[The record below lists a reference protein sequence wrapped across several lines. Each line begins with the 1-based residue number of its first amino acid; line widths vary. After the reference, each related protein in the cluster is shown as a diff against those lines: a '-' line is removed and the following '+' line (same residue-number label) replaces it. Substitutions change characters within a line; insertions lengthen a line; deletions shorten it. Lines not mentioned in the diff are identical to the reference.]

1 MKMNVNSA
9 LKKLNLD
16 SKYNS
21 NNITELSNSELK
33 KAYHIMALNYHPD
46 KNKHP
51 KSNQMFQEIGDAYS
65 LLYNI
70 INSNIY
76 NIYENNT
83 EEELYDTPYTDLM
96 INFLKILLKSHDSGE
111 IHKFQKKCIIYS
123 GKLLDQLFDKININ
137 VLEDLYKFV
146 VINSLNLS
154 EETIEMIKDII
165 NSKLK
170 LYNRYIINPS
180 LENVFNCEIFK
191 LEIDNDIVYVP
202 LWHQEMLYEN
212 IIIKIQPL
220 LPQHITID
228 EYNNIHIKYNNK
240 FQNIIDLIN
249 KDIYTIEVDN
259 YKIPIEELKL
269 KKNQTYLFKNKGIPV
284 INSSD
289 ILDHKNKSNILIHIT
304 LE

>member
-1 MKMNVNSA
+1 MKMNVNSS
-9 LKKLNLD
+9 LKRLNLD

-21 NNITELSNSELK
+21 NNITELTNTELK

-46 KNKHP
+46 KNNDP
-51 KSNQMFQEIGDAYS
+51 KSKEIFQEIGDAYS

-123 GKLLDQLFDKININ
+123 TKLFDQLFDKININ
-137 VLEDLYKFV
+137 VLEDIYKFI

-154 EETIEMIKDII
+154 EETIEILKDII

-212 IIIKIQPL
+212 IIIKIQPI
-220 LPQHITID
+220 LPPHITID

-240 FQNIIDLIN
+240 LQNIIDLID
-249 KDIYTIEVDN
+249 KDINTIEVDN
-259 YKIPIEELKL
+259 YKIPIEELKF
-269 KKNQTYLFKNKGIPV
+269 KKNQTYLFKNQGIPV
-284 INSSD
+284 INSFD
-289 ILDHKNKSNILIHIT
+289 ILDNKNKANVLIHIT

>member
-1 MKMNVNSA
+1 MNVNSA

>member
-1 MKMNVNSA
+1 MNINSS
-9 LKKLNLD
+9 LKRLNLD
-16 SKYNS
+16 NKYNL

-46 KNKHP
+46 KNNDP
-51 KSNQMFQEIGDAYS
+51 KSKEIFQEIGDAYS

-111 IHKFQKKCIIYS
+111 IHKFQKKCIQYS
-123 GKLLDQLFDKININ
+123 SKLFDQLFDKININ
-137 VLEDLYKFV
+137 VLEDIYKFV
-146 VINSLNLS
+146 VINSFNLS

-212 IIIKIQPL
+212 IIIKIQPI
-220 LPQHITID
+220 LPPHITID

-240 FQNIIDLIN
+240 FQNIIDLID
-249 KDIYTIEVDN
+249 KDINTIEVDN
-259 YKIPIEELKL
+259 YKIPIEELKF
-269 KKNQTYLFKNKGIPV
+269 KKNQTYLLKNQGIPV
-284 INSSD
+284 INSFD
-289 ILDHKNKSNILIHIT
+289 ILDNNNKANVLIHIT

>member
-1 MKMNVNSA
+1 MNINSS
-9 LKKLNLD
+9 LKRLNLD
-16 SKYNS
+16 NKYNL

-46 KNKHP
+46 KNNDP
-51 KSNQMFQEIGDAYS
+51 KSKEIFQEIGDAYS

-220 LPQHITID
+220 LSPHITID

-240 FQNIIDLIN
+240 FQNIIDLID
-249 KDIYTIEVDN
+249 KDINTIEVDN
-259 YKIPIEELKL
+259 YKIPIEELKF
-269 KKNQTYLFKNKGIPV
+269 KKNQTYLLKNQGIPV

-289 ILDHKNKSNILIHIT
+289 ILDNKNKANIFIHIT

>member
-1 MKMNVNSA
+1 MNVNSS
-9 LKKLNLD
+9 LKRLNLD
-16 SKYNS
+16 SKYNL

-46 KNKHP
+46 KNNDP
-51 KSNQMFQEIGDAYS
+51 KSKEIFQEIGDAYS

-70 INSNIY
+70 INSNNY

-111 IHKFQKKCIIYS
+111 IHKFQKKCIIYT

-137 VLEDLYKFV
+137 VLEDIYKFI

-220 LPQHITID
+220 LPPHITID

-240 FQNIIDLIN
+240 FQNIIDLID
-249 KDIYTIEVDN
+249 KDINTIEVDN
-259 YKIPIEELKL
+259 YKIPIEELKF
-269 KKNQTYLFKNKGIPV
+269 KKNQTYLLKNQGIPV
-284 INSSD
+284 INSFD
-289 ILDHKNKSNILIHIT
+289 ILDNKNKANVLIHIT
-304 LE
+304 LQ